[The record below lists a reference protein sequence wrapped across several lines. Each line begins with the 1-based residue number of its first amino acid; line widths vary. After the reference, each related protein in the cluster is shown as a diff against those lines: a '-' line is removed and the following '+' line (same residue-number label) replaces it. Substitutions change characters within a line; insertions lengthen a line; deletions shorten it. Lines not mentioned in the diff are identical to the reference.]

1 MCIAPGI
8 SKRRRKLLPPLQP
21 ASEARVLFSSPV
33 GRTDGWMG
41 NVWHLGHYVLSFYC
55 YFAEKGRFLRALRLN
70 FLVGK
75 GGGEK
80 EGEEWDSRSR
90 NFIMRI
96 AGRDLSLSLSLFP
109 PARNSRKKPGKDRS
123 ERDIASPLPRAKK
136 SKNRLALTS
145 PG

>member
-1 MCIAPGI
+1 
-8 SKRRRKLLPPLQP
+8 
-21 ASEARVLFSSPV
+21 
-33 GRTDGWMG
+33 MG

-96 AGRDLSLSLSLFP
+96 AGRDLSLSLSLSLSLFP

-123 ERDIASPLPRAKK
+123 ERDIASPLP
-136 SKNRLALTS
+136 
-145 PG
+145 